1 MADNGAT
8 AASVAQPSRPPFDAD
23 DSLMLSE
30 YGLTEFRASPNTVGT
45 SPANMMASLADYDM
59 TFAHAHGFGSS
70 FDGLQPKMEPGFA
83 NHRGSVGNMS
93 DADMSGG
100 GSSSAHLNR
109 MSVTGSPGHDGNHTS
124 PESAQAALG
133 MFAMGDTM
141 KDASAPGSNG
151 ADQSTTSKR
160 SKDDVQDPPLWSEMK
175 TKAGKER
182 KRLPLA
188 CIACRR
194 KKIRCSG
201 EKPAC
206 KHCLRSRIPCVYKVT
221 TRKAAPR
228 TDYMAMLD
236 KRLKRMEDRVIKLIP
251 KESLPSV
258 ANVGRSVVKPAIPG
272 APPKTPTTKKRPA
285 EEAFGNELDEWS
297 RARGADPN
305 TAGSTTRSKESDENK
320 LLTEGAESLPSK
332 EIQEHLAEVYF
343 DYVYGQ
349 SYPLLHKPSFMR
361 KLAAGKVP
369 PVLILAICA
378 ISARF
383 SNHPQ
388 LRTEPCFLRG
398 DNWAERARE
407 ISLKR
412 YDSPNITIL
421 IVYLLLGLHEF
432 GTCQGGRSWMF
443 GGMAQR
449 MAYALQLH
457 KENEYDPLVSES
469 DRQPLSATDKEIRR
483 RTMWSCFLMDRF
495 NSSGSDRPI
504 FVHEQ
509 YIEVQLPVKEHLYI
523 HEIHAPTENLEGN
536 VPNPVPPD
544 SGQLSNPR
552 DNMGVSAYT
561 IRLVCTWG
569 KLIKYM
575 NLGGKEREA
584 DTMWSPGSTFHA
596 IKQEAKDF
604 KAALPEM
611 LVYSPENLKSHAIG
625 RTANSFL
632 YLHILW
638 QQIMLFMHRFA
649 LPSTAGSRPP
659 KDMPHDFLTESAR
672 AALDA
677 ANQISILINE
687 AMDHNVVAPFAG
699 YSAFFSSTVHVHGVF
714 SKNPK
719 LEAQSKK
726 YLAYNVKYLTKMKKY
741 WGMFHY
747 IAENL
752 KELYRQHA
760 DAQLKGPSA
769 SGENKGNIFQYG
781 DWFDRYPHGVSKTD
795 YEDAAE
801 SSQKEPGTDAVLGHK
816 SDLQSVEEFFASLS
830 PPSKSDYHRKQA
842 RRNKT
847 KSISKP
853 DPRMQQHS
861 NRSQQN
867 SAAHMQTQQRMEPTT
882 LFTAEDIQGAM
893 AAGYDSVNLYLQHQQ
908 QQQPQST
915 SQQFLADFTSHQHSS
930 LPLLNTSPSLIHPSH
945 NTHHQLDPSSSTLSP
960 FPDLATDF
968 HNAYWNLDTLGLG
981 PNNTNFFDPMSS
993 YFVPF
998 NVEPPAQH
1006 SLGDEAVF
1014 GAQGPEAYG
1023 YKTPQKEP
1031 QAKPK
1036 IPGKTALPEWRSYL
1050 NRELMFKTDGDL
1062 KTISAYFVDSISDV
1076 SDMDTEEKYVRG
1088 PFLKSWIDLGSIKE
1102 ILEMLWPPGERSL
1115 HRTSME
1121 GAVRLLESAY
1131 SQLDNEQD
1139 LFPQDKAYDY
1149 VFTQMKEL
1157 TLGNRLFKTTM
1168 QSRLGIGPHNIQKG
1182 DYTVNDSSPSFK
1194 TAAEPTNQASS
1205 SNQNKNGSNTPSVN
1219 QKAPVATGAAAGT
1232 STTPAQSSRPSP
1244 SPATQTQGNTTAI
1257 NIPEDFILLCMKV
1270 KRFLTARHDLQVS
1283 TMTRD
1288 RDLFEAFRREYHSKF
1303 GWAYRQFSFQTIQKI
1318 SFVQFA
1324 LHPRYE
1330 VDGIKPDMPPET
1342 AAHYTCEPRKPHREP
1357 ALDNDF
1363 LMHRF
1368 SSPINCFQDDICL
1381 RQFPKRVGER
1391 PTPGIDPDFYTGWG
1405 MHLEQGLDLQRIFL
1419 VLFFGI
1425 ASAGTFGLVWGVCKS
1440 LQDGFSIASFIVGSE
1455 AVAVAVVQIL
1465 LSVGAI

>member
-1 MADNGAT
+1 MADSGAT
-8 AASVAQPSRPPFDAD
+8 ATSIATPSHAPFEND
-23 DSLMLSE
+23 DTLMLNH
-30 YGLTEFRASPNTVGT
+30 YGLNELRASPNPVGT
-45 SPANMMASLADYDM
+45 SPANMMGSFSEFDM
-59 TFAHAHGFGSS
+59 TYAQSQGFGTN
-70 FDGLQPKMEPGFA
+70 FDGVQPKTEAGYA

-93 DADMSGG
+93 EEGMSGG
-100 GSSSAHLNR
+100 GSAHPHR
-109 MSVTGSPGHDGNHTS
+109 MSIGGSPGRDGNHTS
-124 PESAQAALG
+124 PESAPALG
-133 MFAMGDTM
+133 MLALGDPMSETSALAMKLSGNDGT
-141 KDASAPGSNG
+141 DH
-151 ADQSTTSKR
+151 STTSRR
-160 SKDDVQDPPLWSEMK
+160 SKDDPQDPPLWSEMK

-206 KHCLRSRIPCVYKVT
+206 KHCVRSRIPCVYKVT

-272 APPKTPTTKKRPA
+272 APPKTPTTKKRFA

-297 RARGADPN
+297 RAKGADPD
-305 TAGSTTRSKESDENK
+305 ASGSTSRGKESEDNK

-343 DYVYGQ
+343 DFVYGQ

-361 KLAAGKVP
+361 RLAAGKVP

-383 SNHPQ
+383 STHPQ

-398 DNWAERARE
+398 DNWAIRARD
-407 ISLKR
+407 IALKR
-412 YDSPNITIL
+412 YDAPNITIL

-457 KENEYDPLVSES
+457 KENEFDPLDSS
-469 DRQPLSATDKEIRR
+469 PDRKPLSATDREIRR

-495 NSSGSDRPI
+495 NSSGTDRPL

-544 SGQLSNPR
+544 SGQLANPR

-561 IRLVCTWG
+561 IRLVCIWG

-575 NLGGKEREA
+575 NLGGKERESEP
-584 DTMWSPGSTFHA
+584 MWSSDSTYHA
-596 IKQEAKDF
+596 IKKEAKEF
-604 KAALPEM
+604 KASLPEM

-625 RTANSFL
+625 KTANSFL

-672 AALDA
+672 SALDA
-677 ANQISILINE
+677 ANQISMLINE

-752 KELYRQHA
+752 KDLYRQHA
-760 DAQLKGPSA
+760 DAQLKGPNA
-769 SGENKGNIFQYG
+769 SGDKKKGSIFQYG

-801 SSQKEPGTDAVLGHK
+801 AKSSEPGTDAVLGQK

-830 PPSKSDYHRKQA
+830 PPSKSDHQRKQA
-842 RRNKT
+842 RKNKS

-853 DPRMQQHS
+853 DLASASGHADAPRLQRHNSHSQQSHAARLQAQQHR
-861 NRSQQN
+861 NQVNMASQDAIE
-867 SAAHMQTQQRMEPTT
+867 AA
-882 LFTAEDIQGAM
+882 I
-893 AAGYDSVNLYLQHQQ
+893 AAGYDPATLFAQQ
-908 QQQPQST
+908 QQQAAQAQASQHHPAS
-915 SQQFLADFTSHQHSS
+915 SQQFLADFSASHHQHHPHHSA
-930 LPLLNTSPSLIHPSH
+930 LPLLDTSPTMIHPAH
-945 NTHHQLDPSSSTLSP
+945 AHQMPDHPSQQMSP
-960 FPDLATDF
+960 FPDLSADF
-968 HNAYWNLDTLGLG
+968 NNAFWNLEAMGMGHAG
-981 PNNTNFFDPMSS
+981 PTNNFFDPMSS

-998 NVEPPAQH
+998 NVEPPTM
-1006 SLGDEAVF
+1006 GDD
-1014 GAQGPEAYG
+1014 GAFAGGGDAYG
-1023 YKTPQKEP
+1023 F
-1031 QAKPK
+1031 
-1036 IPGKTALPEWRSYL
+1036 AL
-1050 NRELMFKTDGDL
+1050 G
-1062 KTISAYFVDSISDV
+1062 
-1076 SDMDTEEKYVRG
+1076 
-1088 PFLKSWIDLGSIKE
+1088 
-1102 ILEMLWPPGERSL
+1102 
-1115 HRTSME
+1115 
-1121 GAVRLLESAY
+1121 
-1131 SQLDNEQD
+1131 
-1139 LFPQDKAYDY
+1139 
-1149 VFTQMKEL
+1149 
-1157 TLGNRLFKTTM
+1157 
-1168 QSRLGIGPHNIQKG
+1168 
-1182 DYTVNDSSPSFK
+1182 
-1194 TAAEPTNQASS
+1194 
-1205 SNQNKNGSNTPSVN
+1205 
-1219 QKAPVATGAAAGT
+1219 AGT
-1232 STTPAQSSRPSP
+1232 P
-1244 SPATQTQGNTTAI
+1244 
-1257 NIPEDFILLCMKV
+1257 V
-1270 KRFLTARHDLQVS
+1270 DL
-1283 TMTRD
+1283 
-1288 RDLFEAFRREYHSKF
+1288 
-1303 GWAYRQFSFQTIQKI
+1303 
-1318 SFVQFA
+1318 
-1324 LHPRYE
+1324 
-1330 VDGIKPDMPPET
+1330 DMMHAS
-1342 AAHYTCEPRKPHREP
+1342 AAHGGRGR
-1357 ALDNDF
+1357 
-1363 LMHRF
+1363 R
-1368 SSPINCFQDDICL
+1368 
-1381 RQFPKRVGER
+1381 G
-1391 PTPGIDPDFYTGWG
+1391 TG
-1405 MHLEQGLDLQRIFL
+1405 ME
-1419 VLFFGI
+1419 
-1425 ASAGTFGLVWGVCKS
+1425 
-1440 LQDGFSIASFIVGSE
+1440 
-1455 AVAVAVVQIL
+1455 
-1465 LSVGAI
+1465 